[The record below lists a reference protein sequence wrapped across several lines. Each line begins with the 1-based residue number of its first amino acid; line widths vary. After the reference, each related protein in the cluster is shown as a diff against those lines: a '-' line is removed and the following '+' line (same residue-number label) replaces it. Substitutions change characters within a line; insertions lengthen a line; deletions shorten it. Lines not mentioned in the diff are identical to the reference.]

1 MSETNRSE
9 KNYTIGELAKLSGVS
24 VRTIRFYS
32 DRKLL
37 PPRLRSAS
45 NYRIYSDDDVAR
57 LDLIRALRQAGIGL
71 EAIGKLLAR
80 RLPLRQVL
88 EMRLQTL
95 EAEMRAQ
102 RRIAATLRAA
112 LRTADPTEAD
122 LRRLWT
128 MTHLSQTQFRA
139 AVEQF
144 YDKVAAGAHID
155 DAWRQQMVD
164 AATPTL
170 PDEPTPAQID
180 AWNDIMTILSD
191 ESYLAEIKAGAQ
203 TMWTKDF
210 DPNVYAKAANVTFDD
225 VKAAIA
231 RKEDPKGETGLRI
244 ARAWLEASAQAMQR
258 EPDRSLIQWHLDQ
271 YRRHHDRAGRYQQLL
286 AILRGDDP
294 SDAFSNEWLWIHTA
308 MGVLLGRNDES
319 GHA

>member
-1 MSETNRSE
+1 MSDKT
-9 KNYTIGELAKLSGVS
+9 YTIGELAKLSGVS
-24 VRTIRFYS
+24 VRKIRFYS
-32 DRKLL
+32 DRNLL
-37 PPRLRSAS
+37 PERLRTAS

-71 EAIGKLLAR
+71 ETIGKLLAR

-95 EAEMRAQ
+95 EAEMLAQ

-112 LRTADPTEAD
+112 LRTSDPTEAD

-139 AVEQF
+139 AVERF

-155 DAWRQQMVD
+155 DAWKQQMID
-164 AATPTL
+164 AATPVL
-170 PDEPTPAQID
+170 PEEPTAEQID
-180 AWNDIMTILSD
+180 AWNEIMAILAD
-191 ESYLAEIKAGAQ
+191 EAYLADIKAGAR

-210 DPNVYAKAANVTFDD
+210 DPAAYAKAANATFDD

-231 RKEDPKGETGLRI
+231 RKDDPTSEAGLRI
-244 ARAWLEASAQAMQR
+244 ARAWLEASAHTMQR
-258 EPDRSLIQWHLDQ
+258 EPDRAFIQWHLDQ
-271 YRRHHDRAGRYQQLL
+271 YRQHHDRAGRYQQLL
-286 AILRGDDP
+286 AILRGEDP
-294 SDAFSNEWLWIHTA
+294 SNAFGNEWLWIHTA
-308 MGVLLGRNDES
+308 MGALLART
-319 GHA
+319 A